1 MVVYFEASKTGI
13 TGYEKADLPDF
24 MKTLPIGLQYVGPIG
39 TLILLLINGYT
50 PALCAVIASILIFF
64 VSYFRKETRMNF
76 SRLIDTLEATTRT
89 SLSVATSCSCAG
101 IVVSSIILTG
111 LGGKFTSIVVA
122 MAGQSLFLA
131 LFLTMI
137 AALVLGM
144 GMPLPVVY
152 ILTAV
157 LCGPAIVNLGIP
169 LLAAHLFLVYF
180 SAISA
185 VTPPVAVAAY
195 AAAAI
200 AEDNPVKIGFKAFV
214 YALPGFIIPYVMVYD
229 QAILLQGSVIQIII
243 AVISSTIGVFSL
255 CSAVSGWLSTKL
267 VYLEKGLLFAGG
279 LLLIFPETVS
289 SLIGL
294 LLLLP
299 VFYLNHKRQLKSK
312 AASILLVQH
321 K

>member
-1 MVVYFEASKTGI
+1 
-13 TGYEKADLPDF
+13 
-24 MKTLPIGLQYVGPIG
+24 
-39 TLILLLINGYT
+39 
-50 PALCAVIASILIFF
+50 
-64 VSYFRKETRMNF
+64 
-76 SRLIDTLEATTRT
+76 
-89 SLSVATSCSCAG
+89 
-101 IVVSSIILTG
+101 
-111 LGGKFTSIVVA
+111 

-169 LLAAHLFLVYF
+169 LIAAHLFLVYF

-200 AEDNPVKIGFKAFV
+200 AEDNPVKIGFKAFA

-229 QAILLQGSVIQIII
+229 QAILLQGSVIQIIF
-243 AVISSTIGVFSL
+243 AVSSSMIGVYSL
-255 CSAVSGWLSTKL
+255 CSAVAGWLFTKL
-267 VYLEKGLLFAGG
+267 GYLERGLLLAGG
-279 LLLIFPETVS
+279 VLLIFPETVS
-289 SLIGL
+289 SLIGFV
-294 LLLLP
+294 LLLP
-299 VFYLNHKRQLKSK
+299 VFFLNHKRKLKSV
-312 AASILLVQH
+312 AAPILQV
-321 K
+321 